1 MSTSSSSAAERDFKR
16 EFFKNLFIV
25 FVLFA
30 VLLICFSIFFVNHN
44 ENNKYIIETL
54 ELNGSAEEGD
64 ALFKINCVGCHGI
77 TARGL
82 VGPDLHS
89 ITQRLND
96 KEIIKQVT
104 GGLTPPM
111 PSFEIDPVNMS
122 NLLRYLHSLE

>member
-1 MSTSSSSAAERDFKR
+1 MSTSSSSAAERDFKK
-16 EFFKNLFIV
+16 EFLKFFLIAFI
-25 FVLFA
+25 
-30 VLLICFSIFFVNHN
+30 LLIACFLIFFVNHN
-44 ENNKYIIETL
+44 ENNKYIVKTL
-54 ELNGSAEEGD
+54 ELNGSTEEGD

-89 ITQRLND
+89 VTQRLND
-96 KEIIKQVT
+96 KDIIKQVT

-122 NLLRYLHSLE
+122 NLLKYLHSLE

>member
-1 MSTSSSSAAERDFKR
+1 MSTSSSSAAERDFKK
-16 EFFKNLFIV
+16 EFFKMLFIV
-25 FVLFA
+25 FVL
-30 VLLICFSIFFVNHN
+30 LISFFSIFFMNHN
-44 ENNKYIIETL
+44 ENNKYIIKTL

-64 ALFKINCVGCHGI
+64 SLFKINCVGCHGI

-111 PSFEIDPVNMS
+111 PSFEIDPANMS
-122 NLLRYLHSLE
+122 NLLKYLHSLE

>member
-1 MSTSSSSAAERDFKR
+1 VSTSSSSAAEKGLKR
-16 EFFKNLFIV
+16 ELFKMFFIV
-25 FVLFA
+25 FVI
-30 VLLICFSIFFVNHN
+30 LLICFSIFFLNYQQ
-44 ENNKYIIETL
+44 NNKYIIETL
-54 ELNGSAEEGD
+54 EINGSAEEGD

-89 ITQRLND
+89 VTQRLND
-96 KEIIKQVT
+96 KQIIKQVT

-122 NLLRYLHSLE
+122 NLLKYLHSLE

>member
-1 MSTSSSSAAERDFKR
+1 MSTSSSSAAEIYFKKNFLKIIFI
-16 EFFKNLFIV
+16 FFV
-25 FVLFA
+25 A
-30 VLLICFSIFFVNHN
+30 LLIFFSIFFITHH
-44 ENNKYIIETL
+44 EKNKYIIETL
-54 ELNGSAEEGD
+54 ELDGSAEEGD
-64 ALFKINCVGCHGI
+64 SLFKMNCVGCHGI

-122 NLLRYLHSLE
+122 NLLKYLHSLE

>member
-1 MSTSSSSAAERDFKR
+1 MSTSSSSAAET
-16 EFFKNLFIV
+16 EFLKIFSIV
-25 FVLFA
+25 LVFFLIF
-30 VLLICFSIFFVNHN
+30 LLIFFFRHN
-44 ENNKYIIETL
+44 ENNKYIVETL
-54 ELNGSAEEGD
+54 ELSGSAEEGD

-89 ITQRLND
+89 ITKRLND
-96 KEIIKQVT
+96 KQIIKQVT

-122 NLLRYLHSLE
+122 NLLKYLHSLE

>member
-1 MSTSSSSAAERDFKR
+1 VSTSSSSAAEKEFKK
-16 EFFKNLFIV
+16 EFLKIFLIV
-25 FVLFA
+25 LVLSIIF
-30 VLLICFSIFFVNHN
+30 LSIFFVNHN
-44 ENNKYIIETL
+44 ENNKYIIKTL
-54 ELNGSAEEGD
+54 EFNGSVEEGD

-89 ITQRLND
+89 VTQRLND
-96 KEIIKQVT
+96 KDIIKQVT

-122 NLLRYLHSLE
+122 NLLKYLHSLE

>member
-16 EFFKNLFIV
+16 EFLKIFFSI
-25 FVLFA
+25 FA
-30 VLLICFSIFFVNHN
+30 VLLIFFSIFFLNHH
-44 ENNKYIIETL
+44 EKNKYIIETL
-54 ELNGSAEEGD
+54 ELKGSAEEGHS
-64 ALFKINCVGCHGI
+64 LFKINCVGCHGI

-111 PSFEIDPVNMS
+111 PSFEIDPKNMA
-122 NLLRYLHSLE
+122 NLLKYLHSLE

>member
-1 MSTSSSSAAERDFKR
+1 MSTSSSSAAERNFKR
-16 EFFKNLFIV
+16 EFLNIFLIF
-25 FVLFA
+25 FG
-30 VLLICFSIFFVNHN
+30 VLLIFFSIFFVNHQ
-44 ENNKYIIETL
+44 ENNKYILETL
-54 ELNGSAEEGD
+54 ELVGSAEKGD

-122 NLLRYLHSLE
+122 NLLKYLHSLE

>member
-1 MSTSSSSAAERDFKR
+1 MSTSSSSAAEKDFKG
-16 EFFKNLFIV
+16 EFFKICFV
-25 FVLFA
+25 FFVLLSF
-30 VLLICFSIFFVNHN
+30 CFSIFFINHH

-54 ELNGSAEEGD
+54 ELSGSADEGD

-111 PSFEIDPVNMS
+111 PSFEIDPENMS
-122 NLLRYLHSLE
+122 NLLKYLHSLE

>member
-1 MSTSSSSAAERDFKR
+1 MSTSSSSAAEIELKR
-16 EFFKNLFIV
+16 EFWKKFFIV
-25 FVLFA
+25 FLL
-30 VLLICFSIFFVNHN
+30 LLIIFDHH

-54 ELNGSAEEGD
+54 EFNGSAKVGN
-64 ALFKINCVGCHGI
+64 ALFKMNCVGCYGI

-122 NLLRYLHSLE
+122 NLLKYLHSLE

>member
-1 MSTSSSSAAERDFKR
+1 MSTSSSTAAEKDFKR
-16 EFFKNLFIV
+16 EFLKSIFVV
-25 FVLFA
+25 FGVLF
-30 VLLICFSIFFVNHN
+30 VFLIFFVNHH

-89 ITQRLND
+89 VTQRLND
-96 KEIIKQVT
+96 KDIIKQVT

-122 NLLRYLHSLE
+122 NLLKYLHSLE

>member
-1 MSTSSSSAAERDFKR
+1 MSTSSSSAAER
-16 EFFKNLFIV
+16 EFLKIIFIV
-25 FVLFA
+25 FV
-30 VLLICFSIFFVNHN
+30 VLLICFSLFFVNNH
-44 ENNKYIIETL
+44 ENNNYIIKTL

-64 ALFKINCVGCHGI
+64 TLFKMNCVGCHGI
-77 TARGL
+77 TARGV

-89 ITQRLND
+89 ITQRLSD

-122 NLLRYLHSLE
+122 NLLKYLHSLE

>member
-1 MSTSSSSAAERDFKR
+1 MSTSSSSAAEKDSKR
-16 EFFKNLFIV
+16 EFLKNLFIV
-25 FVLFA
+25 FVVLF
-30 VLLICFSIFFVNHN
+30 IFFLIFFAKHN

-64 ALFKINCVGCHGI
+64 AIFKINCVGCHGI

-89 ITQRLND
+89 ITKRLND

-122 NLLRYLHSLE
+122 NLLNYLHSLE

>member
-1 MSTSSSSAAERDFKR
+1 MSTSSSSAAERDSKR
-16 EFFKNLFIV
+16 EFLKNLFIV
-25 FVLFA
+25 FVVLF
-30 VLLICFSIFFVNHN
+30 ICFLIFFAKHH

-77 TARGL
+77 SARGL
-82 VGPDLHS
+82 VGPDLHT
-89 ITQRLND
+89 ITKRLND

-122 NLLRYLHSLE
+122 NLLKYLHSLE

>member
-1 MSTSSSSAAERDFKR
+1 VSTSSSSAAERDSKR
-16 EFFKNLFIV
+16 EFLKIFFIV
-25 FVLFA
+25 FVVLF
-30 VLLICFSIFFVNHN
+30 ICFLIFFAKHH

-54 ELNGSAEEGD
+54 ELNGSTEEVHS
-64 ALFKINCVGCHGI
+64 LFKINCVGCHGI

-111 PSFEIDPVNMS
+111 QSFEIDPVNMS
-122 NLLRYLHSLE
+122 NLLKYLQV

>member
-1 MSTSSSSAAERDFKR
+1 MSTSSSSAAEKDFKR
-16 EFFKNLFIV
+16 KVLKIIFIV
-25 FVLFA
+25 FL
-30 VLLICFSIFFVNHN
+30 VLLICFSIFFLNNH
-44 ENNKYIIETL
+44 ENNEYIIETL
-54 ELNGSAEEGD
+54 SLNGSVEEGD

-89 ITQRLND
+89 ITKRLND
-96 KEIIKQVT
+96 KQIIKQVT

-122 NLLRYLHSLE
+122 NLLEYLHSLE

>member
-1 MSTSSSSAAERDFKR
+1 MSTSSSSAAERELKR
-16 EFFKNLFIV
+16 EFLKNF
-25 FVLFA
+25 F
-30 VLLICFSIFFVNHN
+30 IFFVVSFVSLAIFFLFHH

-54 ELNGSAEEGD
+54 EHNGSVEDGHS
-64 ALFKINCVGCHGI
+64 LFKMNCVGCHGI
-77 TARGL
+77 SARGL

-122 NLLRYLHSLE
+122 NLLKYLHSLE

>member
-1 MSTSSSSAAERDFKR
+1 VSNSSSSAAERDLKGKLLKTFY
-16 EFFKNLFIV
+16 II
-25 FVLFA
+25 FA
-30 VLLICFSIFFVNHN
+30 VILIFFSIFFFNHN

-54 ELNGSAEEGD
+54 ELKGSAVEGD
-64 ALFKINCVGCHGI
+64 ALFKMNCVGCHGI

-89 ITQRLND
+89 ITRRLND

-122 NLLRYLHSLE
+122 NLLKYLHSLE

>member
-1 MSTSSSSAAERDFKR
+1 VSTSSSSAAEKDFKR
-16 EFFKNLFIV
+16 EFLKIIFFI
-25 FVLFA
+25 FL
-30 VLLICFSIFFVNHN
+30 VLLIFFSIFFVKYQ
-44 ENNKYIIETL
+44 ESNKYIIETL

-89 ITQRLND
+89 ITKRLND

-111 PSFEIDPVNMS
+111 PSFEIDPANMS
-122 NLLRYLHSLE
+122 NLLKYLHSLE

>member
-1 MSTSSSSAAERDFKR
+1 M
-16 EFFKNLFIV
+16 
-25 FVLFA
+25 
-30 VLLICFSIFFVNHN
+30 FFVNHH

-54 ELNGSAEEGD
+54 ELIGSAEEGD

-89 ITQRLND
+89 ITKRLND
-96 KEIIKQVT
+96 KQIIKQVT

-122 NLLRYLHSLE
+122 NLLKYLHSLE

>member
-1 MSTSSSSAAERDFKR
+1 MSTSSSIAAEGDFKR
-16 EFFKNLFIV
+16 DFLKIV
-25 FVLFA
+25 FVVLG
-30 VLLICFSIFFVNHN
+30 VLLICFSIFFVNHHVT
-44 ENNKYIIETL
+44 NKYIIETL
-54 ELNGSAEEGD
+54 GLNGSAEKGD
-64 ALFKINCVGCHGI
+64 ALFKIICVGCHGI

-122 NLLRYLHSLE
+122 NLLKYLHSLE

>member
-1 MSTSSSSAAERDFKR
+1 MSTSSSSAAERDSKR
-16 EFFKNLFIV
+16 EFFKILSIV
-25 FVLFA
+25 FVVLF
-30 VLLICFSIFFVNHN
+30 ICFLIFFSIHH
-44 ENNKYIIETL
+44 EKNKYIIETL

-77 TARGL
+77 SARGL

-89 ITQRLND
+89 ITKRLND
-96 KEIIKQVT
+96 KDIIKQVT

-122 NLLRYLHSLE
+122 NLLKYLHSLE

>member
-1 MSTSSSSAAERDFKR
+1 MSTSSSSAAESDFKKKLL
-16 EFFKNLFIV
+16 KNFFIV
-25 FVLFA
+25 FGI
-30 VLLICFSIFFVNHN
+30 LLMSFSIFFANHQ
-44 ENNKYIIETL
+44 ENNKYIIKTL
-54 ELNGSAEEGD
+54 ELNGSAAEGD

-111 PSFEIDPVNMS
+111 PSFEIDPINMS
-122 NLLRYLHSLE
+122 NLLKYLHSLE

>member
-1 MSTSSSSAAERDFKR
+1 MSTSSSSAAERYFKR
-16 EFFKNLFIV
+16 EFLKIIFIA
-25 FVLFA
+25 FV
-30 VLLICFSIFFVNHN
+30 VLLICFSIFFINSHEKN
-44 ENNKYIIETL
+44 DYIIKTL
-54 ELNGSAEEGD
+54 NLNGSVQEGD

-122 NLLRYLHSLE
+122 NLLKYLHSLE

>member
-1 MSTSSSSAAERDFKR
+1 VSTSSSSVVERDFKR
-16 EFFKNLFIV
+16 ELLKILLLVLIVIFI
-25 FVLFA
+25 
-30 VLLICFSIFFVNHN
+30 IFSIFFVNHH
-44 ENNKYIIETL
+44 ENDKYIIDTL
-54 ELNGSAEEGD
+54 NLNGSAEEGES
-64 ALFKINCVGCHGI
+64 LFKINCVGCHGI

-111 PSFEIDPVNMS
+111 PSFEIDPANMS
-122 NLLRYLHSLE
+122 NLLKYLHTLE

>member
-16 EFFKNLFIV
+16 ELLKIFFIVV
-25 FVLFA
+25 FVLF
-30 VLLICFSIFFVNHN
+30 IFFSIFFVNHR

-54 ELNGSAEEGD
+54 ELSGSAEEGD
-64 ALFKINCVGCHGI
+64 VLFKMNCVGCHGI

-89 ITQRLND
+89 ITKRLND

-122 NLLRYLHSLE
+122 NLLKYLHSLE

>member
-1 MSTSSSSAAERDFKR
+1 MSTSSSSAAERYFKR
-16 EFFKNLFIV
+16 EFLQIIVIV
-25 FVLFA
+25 FV
-30 VLLICFSIFFVNHN
+30 VLLICFSILSLNKK
-44 ENNKYIIETL
+44 EKNNYIIETL
-54 ELNGSAEEGD
+54 EHNGSAEEGD
-64 ALFKINCVGCHGI
+64 ALFKVNCVGCHGI

-122 NLLRYLHSLE
+122 NLLKYLHSLE